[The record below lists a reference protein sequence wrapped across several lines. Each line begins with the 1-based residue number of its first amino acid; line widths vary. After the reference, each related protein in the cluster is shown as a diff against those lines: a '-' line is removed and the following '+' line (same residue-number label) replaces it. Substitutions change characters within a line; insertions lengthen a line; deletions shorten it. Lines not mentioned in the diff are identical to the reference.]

1 VRRGLISVGLFIA
14 FVAILALSRHVVD
27 SNNTA
32 TTTTAPRTT
41 TTSAPAT
48 TTTAATSDLCNASD
62 FSGAYNEGEGA
73 AGTIYAS
80 VTVTKTTAGSCTLK
94 GWPIL
99 TLQNRLGAVLPMTAV
114 DVPTASSGFQFLS
127 AQANAAP
134 ATLTIAQNDTATFSL
149 GYSDVPVGTTA
160 CESAVTVS
168 VQFEKGGDA
177 IPVTPQY
184 AVQPCNDGQL
194 WLSPFYS

>member
-27 SNNTA
+27 SNGTA
-32 TTTTAPRTT
+32 TTTTTSRTT
-41 TTSAPAT
+41 TTVAPT
-48 TTTAATSDLCNASD
+48 TTSTAVTSDDCVASD

-80 VTVTKTTAGSCTLK
+80 VTVTKSTAGSCTLK

-114 DVPTASSGFQFLS
+114 DVPTTSSGFQFLS

-134 ATLTIAQNDTATFSL
+134 TTLTIQQNGTATFSL

-160 CESAVTVS
+160 CDSAVTVN
-168 VQFEKGGDA
+168 VQFVKGGAA

-184 AVQPCNDGQL
+184 AVQPCDGGQL